1 VDLTPEQVLA
11 KLQEAE
17 AKLQESQTKLEAL
30 ERTKTGL
37 LNDLTKRKSVE
48 RLVKAVGIDLEA
60 DNLEDQV
67 AEVLG
72 KRPAPPA
79 PATPPA
85 AHPSGDGAN
94 PDPAAS
100 GSNSNEEALKARLAT
115 MERMLEKVSDK
126 LQQTEKEK
134 QQERKARLEE
144 YQRSVV
150 VQELE
155 KVGCKRPH
163 HLYELQKRNF
173 RILEGPDGT
182 HEVVYGPEENPVN
195 VAGAVSD
202 FEKDDEYSIYFPSI
216 VASGSGL
223 PTSRS
228 SMPASSNPFT
238 KTGSN
243 GTEAS
248 RIMASDMALARKLVR
263 EARGR
268 GDFDPIL
275 CGTVDKR

>member
-1 VDLTPEQVLA
+1 MELTPEEMLA

-17 AKLQESQTKLEAL
+17 AKLQESEGKIQTL
-30 ERTKTGL
+30 ERARTGL
-37 LNDLTKRKSVE
+37 LTDLARKKGVE
-48 RLVKAVGIDLEA
+48 RLVKAAGIDPEA
-60 DNLEDQV
+60 ENLEDRV
-67 AEVLG
+67 AEILA
-72 KRPAPPA
+72 KRSASPEPPAAPPAPPA
-79 PATPPA
+79 AGGLPPEPPA
-85 AHPSGDGAN
+85 N
-94 PDPAAS
+94 
-100 GSNSNEEALKARLAT
+100 NNEEAMKARLAT
-115 MERMLEKVSDK
+115 MERMLEKVTNQ
-126 LQQTEKEK
+126 LHQTEQEK

-163 HLYELQKRNF
+163 HLYELQKKNF
-173 RILEGPDGT
+173 RILEGSDGT

-202 FEKDDEYSIYFPSI
+202 FEKDDEYSIYFPGV

-228 SMPASSNPFT
+228 SMPASANPFT

-248 RIMASDMALARKLVR
+248 RIMASDMALARKLAR

-268 GDFDPIL
+268 GDFDQML
-275 CGTVDKR
+275 CNAAEKR

>member
-1 VDLTPEQVLA
+1 MELTPEQALA
-11 KLQEAE
+11 RLQETE
-17 AKLQESQTKLEAL
+17 ARLQESQTKLEAL

-48 RLVKAVGIDLEA
+48 RLVRAAGIDLEA

-72 KRPAPPA
+72 KRPAA
-79 PATPPA
+79 PPA
-85 AHPSGDGAN
+85 APPTPPSGDGAN
-94 PDPAAS
+94 PEPPAP
-100 GSNSNEEALKARLAT
+100 GGNSSEEALKARLAT
-115 MERMLEKVSDK
+115 MERMLEKMSDK

-182 HEVVYGPEENPVN
+182 HEVVFGTEENPVN

-248 RIMASDMALARKLVR
+248 RIMASDMALARKLAR

>member
-1 VDLTPEQVLA
+1 VELTPEQALA
-11 KLQEAE
+11 RLQETE
-17 AKLQESQTKLEAL
+17 ARLQESQTKLEAL

-48 RLVKAVGIDLEA
+48 RLVRAAGIDLEA

-67 AEVLG
+67 AEILS
-72 KRPAPPA
+72 KRSAPPEPPAAPPAPPA
-79 PATPPA
+79 AGGLPPEPPA
-85 AHPSGDGAN
+85 N
-94 PDPAAS
+94 
-100 GSNSNEEALKARLAT
+100 NNEEAMKARLAT
-115 MERMLEKVSDK
+115 MERMLEKVTNQ
-126 LQQTEKEK
+126 LHQTEQEK
-134 QQERKARLEE
+134 QQERTARLEE

-163 HLYELQKRNF
+163 HLYELQKKNF
-173 RILEGPDGT
+173 RILEGSDGT

-202 FEKDDEYSIYFPSI
+202 FEKDDEYSIYFPGV

-248 RIMASDMALARKLVR
+248 RIMASDMALARKLAR

-268 GDFDPIL
+268 GDFDPML